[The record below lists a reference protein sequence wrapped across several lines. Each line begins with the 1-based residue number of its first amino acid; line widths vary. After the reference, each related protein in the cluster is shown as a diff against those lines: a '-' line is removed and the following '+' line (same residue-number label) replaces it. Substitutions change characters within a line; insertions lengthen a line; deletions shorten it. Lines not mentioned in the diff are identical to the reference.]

1 MKKKNNFSISII
13 LPFLNEINSLKKT
26 ITILEKIKFKKEYLI
41 IFSNKLTNKKNKLE
55 LQKLKKTLK
64 NFRYYSQLK
73 PFVGGAIDLGIKKSK
88 LKFIAIMASDLE
100 TNPNELIKMIRISQK
115 NPNSIISADR
125 WLSQKGFS
133 DYGMIKYLANF
144 FFQKL
149 IKFFFKYEILDFT
162 FAYRIYPR
170 KTLKNFTLTEL
181 RHGFALELLLK
192 PIKRGCSVI
201 TIPATWRKRV
211 EGTSSISIKS
221 YFSYLKVFYHN
232 L

>member
-1 MKKKNNFSISII
+1 MEKKSKFSISII

-26 ITILEKIKFKKEYLI
+26 IAILEKIKFKKEYI
-41 IFSNKLTNKKNKLE
+41 VIFSNKLTIKENKLE
-55 LQKLKKTLK
+55 LQKLRKSFK
-64 NFRYYSQLK
+64 NLRYFNQLK
-73 PFVGGAIDLGIKKSK
+73 PYVGGAIDLGIKKSK

-100 TNPNELIKMIRISQK
+100 TNPYELIKMIRISLK

-125 WLSQKGFS
+125 WLSQRGFS
-133 DYGMIKYLANF
+133 NYGVIKYLANF

-170 KTLKNFTLTEL
+170 KILKNLTLTEF

-192 PIKRGCSVI
+192 PIKMGYDII
-201 TIPATWRKRV
+201 TNPATWSKTV
-211 EGTSSISIKS
+211 EGTTSITIKRN
-221 YFSYLKVFYHN
+221 V
-232 L
+232 